1 MEGTTEGEG
10 TTNTAFT
17 CGLTSDDDFD
27 DAGDSKLNTGTS
39 GALSFDAL
47 DDTASEKTYTIST
60 PVEYNPDTCVE
71 DDEWF
76 SYKVVPVTK
85 GLLAGDPD
93 AGTYE
98 EITFTIRN
106 DDGKRPI
113 SIPIPFPF

>member
-1 MEGTTEGEG
+1 MEGTTQGVG
-10 TTNTAFT
+10 STNDAFT
-17 CGLTSDDDFD
+17 CGPTSDDDFND
-27 DAGDSKLNTGTS
+27 DAIKVNTGTS
-39 GALSFDAL
+39 GALSFDAS